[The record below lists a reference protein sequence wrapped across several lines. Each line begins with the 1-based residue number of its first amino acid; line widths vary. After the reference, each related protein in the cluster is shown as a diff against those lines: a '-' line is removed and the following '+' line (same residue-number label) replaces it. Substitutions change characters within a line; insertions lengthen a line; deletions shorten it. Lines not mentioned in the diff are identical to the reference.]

1 MLIICPEC
9 GKEISDK
16 SDKCIHCG
24 YPISKTK
31 SNMIII
37 NNKEYDFTDIIL
49 GIESEEYNPAVY
61 IREISDMCLIPIY
74 EAKEIYFKLKNEK
87 AVSQPIICEIKTQDV
102 SIPKCPTCGS
112 TNIEKIGGIERGASV
127 AMWGLFSK
135 KINKTFKCNNCGY
148 TW

>member
-24 YPISKTK
+24 YPLSKTK
-31 SNMIII
+31 SNIIII

-74 EAKEIYFKLKNEK
+74 EAKEIYFNLKNNK
-87 AVSQPIICEIKTQDV
+87 TLSQHITCDIKEQQN
-102 SIPKCPTCGS
+102 IPKCPTCQSNNIGKIS
-112 TNIEKIGGIERGASV
+112 TTSKAINTV
-127 AMWGLFSK
+127 AFGLLGTKRHKSFH
-135 KINKTFKCNNCGY
+135 CNNCGY
-148 TW
+148 EW